1 MRPSKD
7 LVGKPV
13 ISMDEGRFVGNVK
26 DVYLD
31 RELNWLV
38 GIHLGT
44 EGLLRRKALLIP
56 REAVVVFG
64 VDAVLVANG
73 DVVQDSRELDAADK
87 WLRLDDLQGR
97 HVDTPGGTKVGD
109 VGDVLLDQEAR
120 IIGVKLNKVHVE
132 GPIATDRTIPRSAV
146 LDTGAED
153 GVLTIDLAKAEQ
165 PSRVAGDEVEKS
177 S

>member
-13 ISMDEGRFVGNVK
+13 ISIDDGRFVGNVK
-26 DVYLD
+26 DIYVD
-31 RELNWLV
+31 PELNWLV

-64 VDAVLVANG
+64 VDAVLVKNA
-73 DVVQDSRELDAADK
+73 DVVQDNRELDAADK

-109 VGDVLLDQEAR
+109 VGDVLLDQDAR
-120 IIGVKLNKVHVE
+120 VVGLKLNKVHVE
-132 GPIATDRTIPRSAV
+132 GPIAADRTILRAAV
-146 LDTGAED
+146 LDTGSED
-153 GVLTIDLAKAEQ
+153 GVLTIDLARAE
-165 PSRVAGDEVEKS
+165 RTAGVSGDAAEA
-177 S
+177 